1 MTRPVYLD
9 NHATT
14 PLDPRVLDAML
25 PYFKEKFGNPHSSSH
40 SFGDE
45 AADAVEKARAQVADL
60 IGAEAREIVF
70 TSGATES
77 NNISIQGA
85 ARFHKGKK
93 DHIGTVVTEHKC
105 VLESVRHMEGEGFEV
120 TRLPVGKDG
129 LIDLQRFADA
139 LTEQT
144 GLATVMSVHN
154 EIGVIQPLAE
164 IGRMC
169 REKGVYLQSDCAQA
183 VGKIPL
189 DVNEMNID
197 LMIISGHKVYGPK
210 GIGVLYV
217 RRRPRARVLPLF
229 HGGGQ
234 ERGLRSGTLPTPL
247 VVGLGEACAVAA
259 EDMAADE
266 ARVGKLRDRLLA
278 GVRAGIP
285 AVILN
290 GDAERRVAGN
300 LSLSFP
306 GVDGNQMMAAL
317 RPHICVSSGSACTS
331 TSVEPSYSL
340 IALGLDKDLAHG
352 SFRVGVGRFT
362 TEAEIDTAIGVI
374 VEQITALGGD
384 KNVRAAAE

>member
-40 SFGDE
+40 FFGDE
-45 AADAVEKARAQVADL
+45 AAAAVEKARAQVAGL

-85 ARFHKGKK
+85 ARFHKGRKN
-93 DHIGTVVTEHKC
+93 HIVTVVTEHKC
-105 VLESVRHMEGEGFEV
+105 VLESVRHMEDEGFEV
-120 TRLPVGKDG
+120 TRLAVEKDG
-129 LIDLQRFADA
+129 LIDLQRLEDA
-139 LTEQT
+139 LTERT
-144 GLATVMSVHN
+144 VMATVMGVHN

-164 IGRMC
+164 IGRLC
-169 REKGVYLQSDCAQA
+169 REKGVYLQTDCAQA

-197 LMIISGHKVYGPK
+197 LMSISGHKVYGPK
-210 GIGVLYV
+210 GIGALYM
-217 RRRPRARVLPLF
+217 RRRPRARVQPLF

-234 ERGLRSGTLPTPL
+234 ERGMRSGTVPAPL

-259 EDMAADE
+259 EDMAADT
-266 ARVGKLRDRLLA
+266 ARVGKLRDRLLD

-285 AVILN
+285 DVILN
-290 GDAERRVAGN
+290 GDAERRVSAN
-300 LSLSFP
+300 LNLSFP
-306 GVDGNQMMAAL
+306 GVDGNEMMAAL
-317 RPHICVSSGSACTS
+317 RPRICVSSGSACTS

-340 IALGLDKDLAHG
+340 IALGLDKDLAHA

-362 TEAEIDTAIGVI
+362 TDAEIDIAIGVI
-374 VEQITALGGD
+374 VEQISGLRGG
-384 KNVRAAAE
+384 KGVSAAAE

>member
-9 NHATT
+9 NQATT

-45 AADAVEKARAQVADL
+45 AADAVEKARAQVAGL

-93 DHIGTVVTEHKC
+93 NHIVTVVTEHKC
-105 VLESVRHMEGEGFEV
+105 VLESVRHMEDEGLKV
-120 TRLPVGKDG
+120 TRLAVEKDG
-129 LIDLQRFADA
+129 LIDLQRLNDA
-139 LTEQT
+139 LTERT
-144 GLATVMSVHN
+144 VLATVMGVHN

-169 REKGVYLQSDCAQA
+169 RERGVYLQSDCAQA
-183 VGKIPL
+183 AGRIRL
-189 DVNEMNID
+189 DVNAMNIA
-197 LMIISGHKVYGPK
+197 LMSISGHKVYGPK
-210 GIGVLYV
+210 GIGALYV
-217 RRRPRARVLPLF
+217 RRRPRARVQPLF

-234 ERGLRSGTLPTPL
+234 ERGLRSGTVPAPL

-259 EDMAADE
+259 DDMAADD
-266 ARVGKLRDRLLA
+266 ARVGRLRDRLLD

-285 AVILN
+285 DVILN
-290 GDAERRVAGN
+290 GDAQRRVAGN
-300 LSLSFP
+300 LNLSFP
-306 GVDGNQMMAAL
+306 GVDGSAMIAAL
-317 RPHICVSSGSACTS
+317 RPHICISSGSACTS

-340 IALGLDKDLAHG
+340 VALGLDKDLAHG

-362 TEAEIDTAIGVI
+362 TDEEIDTAIGVI
-374 VEQITALGGD
+374 VEQITALRGG
-384 KNVRAAAE
+384 KGVRTAAE